1 MTNSRVGGWTL
12 IAIAI
17 ATVLIFMIHP
27 TTVDAGASIGPWGR
41 NVMTHAVALAFIP
54 AIGLGFFALAEWLGL
69 DRPMVRLALSFNL
82 LALVLMTLAPLVS
95 GFIVPDA
102 FDAGKDFGRLAVSF
116 NRAFDRGYIGVTA
129 AAMLLNGLA
138 LPAGHR
144 LWKWLSLPA
153 GAAPL
158 VWLASGE
165 FHPDPHAMLI
175 LATIQGGWFVAA
187 GRALIAADRE
197 ASAASAIGVS

>member
-1 MTNSRVGGWTL
+1 MTNSRAGGWAL
-12 IAIAI
+12 IGIAI
-17 ATVLIFMIHP
+17 ATILIFMIHP
-27 TTVDAGASIGPWGR
+27 TTLKGEATLGPWGL
-41 NVMTHAVALAFIP
+41 NVLTHTFALAFIP

-69 DRPMVRLALSFNL
+69 HRPLVRLALSFNL

-102 FDAGKDFGRLAVSF
+102 YDAGIELGRLAVSF
-116 NRAFDRGYIGVTA
+116 NRAFDRGYIGFTA

-158 VWLASGE
+158 AWLASGE
-165 FHPDPHAMLI
+165 FNPDPHAMLV
-175 LATIQGGWFVAA
+175 LAIIQGGWFVAA
-187 GRALIAADRE
+187 GRALIVADRN
-197 ASAASAIGVS
+197 A

>member
-1 MTNSRVGGWTL
+1 MTNSRAGGWAL
-12 IAIAI
+12 IGIAI

-27 TTVDAGASIGPWGR
+27 TTAEGEATIGPWGL
-41 NVMTHAVALAFIP
+41 NVLTHTFALAFIP

-69 DRPMVRLALSFNL
+69 DRPLVRLALSFNL

-102 FDAGKDFGRLAVSF
+102 YEAGKELGRLAVSF
-116 NRAFDRGYIGVTA
+116 NRAFDRGYIGFTA

-138 LPAGHR
+138 LPDGHR
-144 LWKWLSLPA
+144 LWKWLSIPA
-153 GAAPL
+153 GVAPL

-165 FHPDPHAMLI
+165 FHPAPHAMLL
-175 LATIQGGWFVAA
+175 LAIVQGGWFVAA
-187 GRALIAADRE
+187 GRALIVADRN
-197 ASAASAIGVS
+197 A

>member
-1 MTNSRVGGWTL
+1 MTNSRFGGWVL
-12 IAIAI
+12 IGIAI
-17 ATVLIFMIHP
+17 ATIFIFLIHP
-27 TTVDAGASIGPWGR
+27 TSVDAASSIGPWGL
-41 NVMTHAVALAFIP
+41 NVVTHTFALAFIP

-69 DRPMVRLALSFNL
+69 DRPLVRLALSFNL

-95 GFIVPDA
+95 GFIVSDA
-102 FDAGKDFGRLAVSF
+102 YEAGQELGRLAVSF
-116 NRAFDRGYIGVTA
+116 NRAFDRGYIGFTA

-165 FHPDPHAMLI
+165 FHPDPHAMLV
-175 LATIQGGWFVAA
+175 LAIIQGGWFVAA
-187 GRALIAADRE
+187 GRALIATDRE
-197 ASAASAIGVS
+197 G

>member
-1 MTNSRVGGWTL
+1 MTNSRAGGWAL
-12 IAIAI
+12 IGIAI

-27 TTVDAGASIGPWGR
+27 TTAEGEATIGPWGL
-41 NVMTHAVALAFIP
+41 NVLTHTFALAFIP

-69 DRPMVRLALSFNL
+69 DRPLVRLALSFNL

-102 FDAGKDFGRLAVSF
+102 YEAGKELGRLAVSF
-116 NRAFDRGYIGVTA
+116 NRAFDRGYIGFTA

-138 LPAGHR
+138 LPDGHR
-144 LWKWLSLPA
+144 LWKWLSIPA
-153 GAAPL
+153 GVAPL
-158 VWLASGE
+158 IWLASGE
-165 FHPDPHAMLI
+165 FHPTPHTMLL
-175 LATIQGGWFVAA
+175 LAIVQGAWFAAA

-197 ASAASAIGVS
+197 S

>member
-1 MTNSRVGGWTL
+1 MTNSRFGGWAL
-12 IAIAI
+12 IGIAI
-17 ATVLIFMIHP
+17 ATILIFMIHP
-27 TTVDAGASIGPWGR
+27 TNVDAGASIGPWGL
-41 NVMTHAVALAFIP
+41 NVMTHSFALAFTP
-54 AIGLGFFALAEWLGL
+54 VIGLGFFALAEWLGL
-69 DRPMVRLALSFNL
+69 DRPLVRLALSFNL

-102 FDAGKDFGRLAVSF
+102 YEASKELGRFAVSF
-116 NRAFDRGYIGVTA
+116 NRAFARGYIGFTA

-138 LPAGHR
+138 LPAGYR

-175 LATIQGGWFVAA
+175 LAIVQGGWFVAA
-187 GRALIAADRE
+187 GRALLSADRE
-197 ASAASAIGVS
+197 ASAASVIGVS

>member
-12 IAIAI
+12 ISIAI
-17 ATVLIFMIHP
+17 ATILIFMIHP

-41 NVMTHAVALAFIP
+41 NVMTHAFALAFIP
-54 AIGLGFFALAEWLGL
+54 AIGLGLFALAEWLGL
-69 DRPMVRLALSFNL
+69 DRPLVRLALSFNL

-95 GFIVPDA
+95 GFIVPEA
-102 FDAGKDFGRLAVSF
+102 FDASKDFGRLAVSF
-116 NRAFDRGYIGVTA
+116 NRAVDRGYIGFTA

-165 FHPDPHAMLI
+165 FHPDPHAMLV
-175 LATIQGGWFVAA
+175 LAIVQGGWFIAA

-197 ASAASAIGVS
+197 ALAASAIGVS

>member
-1 MTNSRVGGWTL
+1 MTNSRAGGWAL
-12 IAIAI
+12 IGIAI

-27 TTVDAGASIGPWGR
+27 TTAEGEATIGPWGL
-41 NVMTHAVALAFIP
+41 NVLTHTFALAFIP

-69 DRPMVRLALSFNL
+69 DRPLVRLALSFNL

-102 FDAGKDFGRLAVSF
+102 YEAGKELGRLAVSF
-116 NRAFDRGYIGVTA
+116 NRAFDRGYIGFTA

-138 LPAGHR
+138 LPDGHR
-144 LWKWLSLPA
+144 LWKWLSIPA
-153 GAAPL
+153 GVAPL
-158 VWLASGE
+158 IWLASGE
-165 FHPDPHAMLI
+165 FYPTPHTMLL
-175 LATIQGGWFVAA
+175 LAIVQGAWFAAA

-197 ASAASAIGVS
+197 S

>member
-1 MTNSRVGGWTL
+1 MTNSRFGGWAL

-17 ATVLIFMIHP
+17 ATILVFMIHP
-27 TTVDAGASIGPWGR
+27 TNVDAGASIGPWGL
-41 NVMTHAVALAFIP
+41 NVMTHAFALIFIP

-69 DRPMVRLALSFNL
+69 DRPLVRLALSFNL

-102 FDAGKDFGRLAVSF
+102 YDAGIELGRLAVSF
-116 NRAFDRGYIGVTA
+116 NRAFDRGYIGFTA

-144 LWKWLSLPA
+144 LWKWLSIPA

-165 FHPDPHAMLI
+165 FHPDPHAMLV
-175 LATIQGGWFVAA
+175 LAIVQGGWFVAA
-187 GRALIAADRE
+187 GRELIAADSE
-197 ASAASAIGVS
+197 A